1 MLDENFNLKIC
12 MTVRARF
19 GPADGGMLV
28 TGIPY
33 LWIYTMFLILL
44 LIRLPTFT
52 MAIPPPVDNKFNF
65 FKYSKTSITAETRAL
80 RCDSPSGH
88 ICRRFSLAEILCAT
102 RNFDDKCLIG
112 KGGSAKVYKGILDN
126 GGGSAKVYKG
136 ILDNGATTVAIKR
149 LSFTSKQAGQ
159 SVFQTE
165 IELLS
170 KFRHSHLVSLV
181 GYCDEWHEMILVFE
195 YIPYGTLSDHLHR
208 NFEKGYYT
216 LSWIQ
221 RLRIC
226 IGAAQGLDY
235 LHTGTSIHQ
244 RVIHR
249 DVKSTNILLD
259 DSLEAKIADFGIS
272 KIVAANQGYTY
283 VSTAVR
289 GTFGYMD
296 PAYFMT
302 GRLTRKSDVYALG
315 VVLFEVLSGRRAVDL
330 SRDDEQSSLAGW
342 VQKCIKEG
350 KIYEIIDSN
359 LNNQISQSSL
369 LAFVKIAHQ
378 CLNSQ
383 PTYRPTMA
391 EIVVVLEFALALQE
405 SPDHCKGVK
414 GTIADN
420 GAKNST
426 AVEIVYGADQV
437 KPFKMNHKRITFPS
451 KVCQIVS
458 ATIRALSVDSNA
470 KDTSYRRNKSSR
482 IDKKIRLNQLSNFPE
497 ANNRI
502 RLNKIGIFPGT
513 NKRMRLNKI
522 PEAKG
527 LMVTANLRMF
537 TLAELGS
544 ATRGFSPDMMLGEGN
559 YGRVFIGWLDEYT
572 FAPSRIG
579 VGLAVAI
586 KRFDSNEGFKAVQTE
601 VDLCGRFYHPNLV
614 KLLGF
619 CSEAQEF
626 LLVYEYTPKGNLERY
641 TYKDNGKSLSWAVW
655 LKILIGAARYLAF
668 LHSSEDHIVFGD
680 FRPSNILLDGDFNAK
695 IYDSGRAICGPDDGD
710 TVVTGSPYIYAQYC
724 EGSEGYLSPEYKEA
738 GHLSSKNDVYAFGVV
753 LLEILTGVRVISIN
767 GRNKNNLV
775 DKARPV
781 LACESKFRTVVNPR
795 LLEQK
800 YCPKGVQ
807 SILSDI
813 PALALKCLDL
823 DPDKRP
829 SMRQV
834 VEVLEDVNA
843 ILK

>member
-1 MLDENFNLKIC
+1 

-33 LWIYTMFLILL
+33 
-44 LIRLPTFT
+44 
-52 MAIPPPVDNKFNF
+52 
-65 FKYSKTSITAETRAL
+65 
-80 RCDSPSGH
+80 PSGH

-586 KRFDSNEGFKAVQTE
+586 KRFDSNEGFKAVQ
-601 VDLCGRFYHPNLV
+601 
-614 KLLGF
+614 
-619 CSEAQEF
+619 
-626 LLVYEYTPKGNLERY
+626 
-641 TYKDNGKSLSWAVW
+641 
-655 LKILIGAARYLAF
+655 
-668 LHSSEDHIVFGD
+668 
-680 FRPSNILLDGDFNAK
+680 DFNAK
-695 IYDSGRAICGPDDGD
+695 IYDSGRAICGPDD
-710 TVVTGSPYIYAQYC
+710 
-724 EGSEGYLSPEYKEA
+724 

-781 LACESKFRTVVNPR
+781 LACEN
-795 LLEQK
+795 
-800 YCPKGVQ
+800 
-807 SILSDI
+807 I

-834 VEVLEDVNA
+834 VESEKA
-843 ILK
+843 IYLQNTEFGGEAAAA